1 MTSPSRAELL
11 STFCVLLTVL
21 AYAILG
27 SRRART
33 PPGPVGYPFIGVTLG
48 TFNAEPFRLLAR
60 WREQFGQL
68 VATKIAGRRVMFVNG
83 YHIADDLLNKRRAMF
98 SDKPPRVM
106 AYLTGY
112 TDALIFMPQGNRY
125 KRTRRQM
132 HEGLNARAVHKHHA
146 LIVDS
151 TARFLRELSGGAD
164 NLIQVIRFSYV
175 RTLLQLTIG
184 YDAVSEEDPM
194 IVLSKE
200 VGENATGMILSLN
213 SKFWVEGFPFL
224 RYLPIWAAGRTLA
237 RTIHTYRDTLDQ
249 LLARSRAFVKDNL
262 VRASPYSDMRTEYSL
277 KGDMQHDYNVASSFL
292 AKLLDVS
299 SSEEETRIAEFT
311 SVSLYGG
318 ATDTIVSVTTS
329 FFMAMLLRPDA
340 QLKAQA
346 EIDNLLKR
354 KRLPQFS
361 DRGSLPYID
370 AIVTEVLRW
379 APAIPLTSRLVSQDV
394 PYQEYTIPSGTS
406 VVASIWGMA
415 HDPERFEDPD
425 AFRPERFYDPAH
437 GRDASFLEES
447 KKQVRSIVFGF
458 GRRVCPGMFLADDW
472 FWLVLASVLATMKI
486 APPDGVPVEHPEF
499 TLEAIIQLPP
509 FPCSVTP
516 RYPGVE
522 QIISG
527 GSHS

>member
-1 MTSPSRAELL
+1 MTPHAELL
-11 STFCVLLTVL
+11 STFCVLLSALT
-21 AYAILG
+21 YALRRL

-33 PPGPVGYPFIGVTLG
+33 PPGPVGHPFIGVTLG

-68 VATKIAGRRVMFVNG
+68 VSTKIAGRRVMFVNG

-112 TDALIFMPQGNRY
+112 IDALIFMPQGNRY

-151 TARFLRELSGGAD
+151 TARFLRELSGGPD
-164 NLIQVIRFSYV
+164 NLIQVIRFSYI
-175 RTLLQLTIG
+175 RTLLQLIMG

-194 IVLSKE
+194 VVLSEE
-200 VGENATGMILSLN
+200 VGDNATAMILSLN
-213 SKFWVEGFPFL
+213 SKFWIEGFPFF
-224 RYLPIWAAGRTLA
+224 RHLPIWAAGRTIA
-237 RTIHTYRDTLDQ
+237 RTIHTYRDTLNQ
-249 LLARSRAFVKDNL
+249 LLARSTAFVKDNL
-262 VRASPYSDMRTEYSL
+262 
-277 KGDMQHDYNVASSFL
+277 HDYSVASSFL
-292 AKLLDVS
+292 ATLLDVS

-311 SVSLYGG
+311 CVSLYGG
-318 ATDTIVSVTTS
+318 ATDTITSVTTT

-346 EIDNLLKR
+346 EIDDLLKR
-354 KRLPQFS
+354 KRLPGFS
-361 DRGSLPYID
+361 DRGSLPYTD
-370 AIVTEVLRW
+370 ALVTEVLRW
-379 APAIPLTSRLVSQDV
+379 APPIPLTSRLVFQDV

-458 GRRVCPGMFLADDW
+458 GRRVCPGRFLADDW
-472 FWLVLASVLATMKI
+472 LWLMLASVLATMKI
-486 APPDGVPVEHPEF
+486 ASPDNAPVKQPEF
-499 TLEAIIQLPP
+499 TLEAIIQLPS
-509 FPCSVTP
+509 FPCSVTS

-522 QIISG
+522 QIIAER
-527 GSHS
+527 SHP